1 MLCRLGNGFSGET
14 SWRGGVL
21 FDIIFFEKARCVSHI
36 LTFAQPTK
44 RENDMEKNV
53 LSHKTSSIIRWFRS
67 LTNCIAIAVVM
78 MSLMANAT
86 SAADSYIESSGVS
99 GISTGYHLK
108 PSTRIEVDFELT
120 DIEQTNQARLFGAD
134 YNNVELKMSCC
145 VYISGD
151 YLVYGVGTVSSWA
164 GLWMKDASDNYLLH
178 DTDRHTAVFDFQSGV
193 HRYVTDGSDT
203 ATIVDRNLY
212 TEESTQPIALF
223 ATKNATGFQR
233 PAKMRIYGVKIYES
247 GVLVHDFVPCV
258 RDGIVGFKDVH
269 GSGGFICNPAAETS
283 FSAGGDVLVET
294 SPYVAT
300 PANNSDA
307 SRRLYLDTH
316 YYATANTRLEL
327 DYALTDT
334 RTSGDTWYLFSG
346 SYRFCGFLNNNGMG
360 FCLAGDKWV
369 TGVASAV
376 ANLPGVRRTIFLD
389 GVNEKCGV
397 ITAGYTNAVTTA
409 ITNANYASTRTIKL
423 SANDN
428 PGSSYYPSMKI
439 YGCRIYESGTM
450 VRDFRPC
457 VIGPSQDGSVVVGMK
472 DELTGIFAEY
482 PNATSEK
489 RLTCG
494 GVIQASP
501 YYVESLRADNR
512 YIDTGYAVTENTKVA
527 LDYAPSE
534 ARGAGDTWYL
544 FGGAGTKRFVAV
556 IQDGGFGFSNDS
568 WNHLKLGMA
577 AEASYVNVRRTIIL
591 DNPAALGVV
600 MTKGVTNLSHAVDS
614 AVGKDYGTKSLKL
627 SALADANGH
636 FASIRIYGCKIW
648 EKENGEYVLKRDY
661 VPAVV
666 NGVAGLQDILPGGEF
681 RPSASSAAS
690 PLAYGGLFPIDV
702 GQTVQKLSTQN
713 TATLMAYALGATSY
727 RWTRNGE
734 TIDGENGEMLTV
746 EWRKGPSTDTY
757 QAIAQF
763 TVDDMVVVGEPS
775 EDLIIENLP
784 AGICFTIR

>member
-1 MLCRLGNGFSGET
+1 MKIRPQAHRIRKIPSFIAT
-14 SWRGGVL
+14 V
-21 FDIIFFEKARCVSHI
+21 AI
-36 LTFAQPTK
+36 L
-44 RENDMEKNV
+44 
-53 LSHKTSSIIRWFRS
+53 
-67 LTNCIAIAVVM
+67 
-78 MSLMANAT
+78 MSVTANAVIVI
-86 SAADSYIESSGVS
+86 DPYIESSGVS
-99 GISTGYHLK
+99 GISTGYYLK

-164 GLWMKDASDNYLLH
+164 GLWMKDAGDNYLLH
-178 DTDRHTAVFDFQSGV
+178 DTDRHTAVFDFQNGV

-203 ATIVDRNLY
+203 ATIVDRNRY
-212 TEESTQPIALF
+212 TDESTQPIALF
-223 ATKNATGFQR
+223 ASKTATGFHR
-233 PAKMRIYGVKIYES
+233 PAKMRIYRTKIYES
-247 GVLVHDFVPCV
+247 GVLVHDFVP
-258 RDGIVGFKDVH
+258 RIMDGIVGFKDVH
-269 GSGGFICNPAAETS
+269 GTGGFICNPAAEAS
-283 FSAGGDVLVET
+283 FTAGGGAMEET

-300 PANNSDA
+300 PAGNSDA

-316 YYATANTRLEL
+316 YYATVNTRLEL

-346 SYRFCGFLNNNGMG
+346 SFRFCGFLNDGGQG

-369 TGVASAV
+369 QNVASSV

-389 GVNEKCGV
+389 GANEECGV
-397 ITAGYTNAVTTA
+397 ITAGYTNEVKAAT
-409 ITNANYASTRTIKL
+409 TNAIYSNSRTIKL
-423 SANDN
+423 SVPD
-428 PGSSYYPSMKI
+428 GLGTQYYASMKI

-457 VIGPSQDGSVVVGMK
+457 VIGPAQDDSVVVGLK
-472 DELTGIFAEY
+472 DELTGDFADY

-501 YYVESLRADNR
+501 HYVESLRADNR
-512 YIDTGYAVTENTKVA
+512 YIDTGYLVTPNTKVA
-527 LDYAPSE
+527 LDYAPAE
-534 ARGAGDTWYL
+534 ARVAGDTWYL
-544 FGGAGTKRFVAV
+544 FGGAGAKRFVAL
-556 IQDGGFGFSNDS
+556 IQNGGFGFSNDS
-568 WNHLKLGMA
+568 WNQLNLGMA

-600 MTKGVTNLSHAVDS
+600 VTKGVTNLSHAVDS

-666 NGVAGLQDILPGGEF
+666 NGVAGLQDILPNGEF
-681 RPSASSAAS
+681 KPGTGTTS
-690 PLAYGGLFPIDV
+690 LTYGGLFPIDV
-702 GQTVQKLSTQN
+702 GQTVRKLSNRNQ
-713 TATLMAYALGATSY
+713 ATLMAYALGATSY

-734 TIDGENGEMLTV
+734 TIDDENGATLTV
-746 EWRKGPSTDTY
+746 EWRKGPSIDTY
-757 QAIAQF
+757 RAIAQF
-763 TVDDMVVVGEPS
+763 TVDEMTVEGEPS
-775 EDLIIENLP
+775 EELIIENLP
-784 AGICFTIR
+784 AGTCFMIR